1 MGHRLLETRIF
12 NVHAI
17 GLYAIQGEYDMW
29 FFQFVFD
36 LSVVLQKVERQ
47 VKMICILKF
56 VGSHY
61 G

>member
-36 LSVVLQKVERQ
+36 LSVVLQKAEGG
-47 VKMICILKF
+47 KA
-56 VGSHY
+56 S
-61 G
+61 